1 MSFGTSFNDSRRLT
15 VGGIEGA
22 LEQAF
27 PDWSV
32 RRGFTSQIIIDHV
45 KARDGEVIDNVTEA
59 LDRAIANGVKTLV
72 VQPTHLMH
80 GFEYT
85 DLVDELAGYSDAFDK
100 IVVGEPLLTSDED
113 FSRVADILIEATKE
127 YDDGKTAICFMGHG
141 TEADSN
147 AVYAQMQQVLKDKG
161 CKNLYVGTVE
171 AEPSL
176 DDVLAAVK
184 QGSYSRVVLEP
195 MMIVAGDHANN
206 DMAGDEDDSWKRVFE
221 ANGYEV
227 TCLLRGLGE
236 MEAIQQIFTEHAR
249 AAADSLLV
257 ADASQMTTVENVV
270 EEDMTPVTAA
280 DLRDGVYPAEV
291 SSSSSMFRIESC
303 ELTVADG
310 SMTAKL
316 NMSSKSYGFL
326 YPGTAAEAAAA
337 GTGNAIAAE
346 ENAEGNNSFVFPVE
360 ALDKGLPCA
369 AWSEN
374 KELWY
379 DRTLVF
385 RADSLPTEAFR
396 EGFFATPESL
406 GLEDGS
412 YSAAVTLSG
421 GSGRAS
427 VQSPCL
433 LKITDGAAEAEI
445 VWSSDNYDYV
455 IVDGTKILTEIRDG
469 KSVCVIPVAAFDCAL
484 KVTADTTAMSQ
495 PHEIDYT
502 LRFDAATITPAA

>member
-1 MSFGTSFNDSRRLT
+1 M
-15 VGGIEGA
+15 
-22 LEQAF
+22 
-27 PDWSV
+27 
-32 RRGFTSQIIIDHV
+32 
-45 KARDGEVIDNVTEA
+45 
-59 LDRAIANGVKTLV
+59 
-72 VQPTHLMH
+72 
-80 GFEYT
+80 
-85 DLVDELAGYSDAFDK
+85 
-100 IVVGEPLLTSDED
+100 
-113 FSRVADILIEATKE
+113 ADILIEATKE

-141 TEADSN
+141 TEAASN
-147 AVYAQMQQVLKDKG
+147 EVYAKMQQVLKDKG

-176 DDVLAAVK
+176 DDVLVAVK
-184 QGSYSRVVLEP
+184 EGSYSRVVLEP

-206 DMAGDEDDSWKRVFE
+206 DMAGDEDDSWKRVF
-221 ANGYEV
+221 
-227 TCLLRGLGE
+227 
-236 MEAIQQIFTEHAR
+236 IQQIFTEHAR

-346 ENAEGNNSFVFPVE
+346 ENAEGKNSFVFPVE